1 MPVKK
6 ARTLKPVRKGKLTKK
21 KAVKK
26 PSRVA
31 KRMAIRRAKKRT
43 AVRAKKAVAAQS
55 ALRQR
60 LPEPQ
65 VEIVEV
71 LTTEVQEY
79 PLASLI
85 IEEQS

>member
-43 AVRAKKAVAAQS
+43 AVRARKAAAQP
-55 ALRQR
+55 ALRER

-65 VEIVEV
+65 VAIVEV